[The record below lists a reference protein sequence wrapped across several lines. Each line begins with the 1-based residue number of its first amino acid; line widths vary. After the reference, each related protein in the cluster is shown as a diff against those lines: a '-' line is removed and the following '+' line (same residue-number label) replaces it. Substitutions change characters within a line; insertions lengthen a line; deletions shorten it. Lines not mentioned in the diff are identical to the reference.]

1 MNVKNLV
8 TFGYAEKEEIS
19 KREFEQACFE
29 WKKWEKEAKAYD
41 EAKEKLNKTTNK
53 IISVCKDK
61 NFQQKADVVSESYS
75 RLLQSNTSILVKNV
89 PAGQSVAAGAAAG
102 VAGAIG
108 AFTLMGTFGVASTGV
123 AISSLA
129 GAAATS
135 ATLAALGGGSLAAG
149 GAGILGGVCVLGGV
163 VAAIAVPGAMTFN
176 SYSMNRKYEQITAE
190 IKKTLEKAPAV
201 EAIQKQKEKMLLL
214 NEKLEERYCDFNQG
228 NITAEELYD
237 SSKKMIDEKAGE

>member
-108 AFTLMGTFGVASTGV
+108 AFTLMETFGVASTGV

-176 SYSMNRKYEQITAE
+176 SYLMNRKYEQTTAE